1 LSVGWC
7 LQGAPIEDQRMDE
20 LWVSGHGGD
29 LFSAADHPASP
40 GHADADLTWLSHR
53 ALQLP
58 DK

>member
-1 LSVGWC
+1 
-7 LQGAPIEDQRMDE
+7 MDE

-58 DK
+58 DE